1 MTAATVCFSRSTG
14 AEGEAVGRAVAHRLG
29 FRYVDNEVIEQ
40 AAEWAEL
47 SPEFVADVERRKPLL
62 ARILGPI
69 FGETSA
75 PRLPTG
81 EPARSLP
88 TDADLRRLIGSVLES
103 FADQGS
109 VVIVAHAASFALSGR
124 NVLRV
129 LATAST
135 QTRIER
141 VAIARG
147 VDEREATRL
156 IRDDDAARA
165 DYLKRFYGVDRELP
179 SHYDLVV
186 NTDVLTPERA
196 ADVVVT
202 AAG

>member
-1 MTAATVCFSRSTG
+1 M
-14 AEGEAVGRAVAHRLG
+14 
-29 FRYVDNEVIEQ
+29 
-40 AAEWAEL
+40 
-47 SPEFVADVERRKPLL
+47 
-62 ARILGPI
+62 
-69 FGETSA
+69 
-75 PRLPTG
+75 
-81 EPARSLP
+81 
-88 TDADLRRLIGSVLES
+88 
-103 FADQGS
+103 
-109 VVIVAHAASFALSGR
+109 IVAHAASFALAGR

-141 VAIARG
+141 MAIARG